1 MFDYI
6 SENKGPAITMLVVA
20 GVLVLFSVV
29 ASAYGFGADKP
40 PSEDKRG
47 RSVRSGGGFIIFYGG
62 PGAGARGVGGRGAM
76 GGGFRGGKN

>member
-6 SENKGPAITMLVVA
+6 SENKGSAIGMMVGAFLLVMFTFGA
-20 GVLVLFSVV
+20 SV
-29 ASAYGFGADKP
+29 YGAGADKP
-40 PSEDKRG
+40 PAETKRG
-47 RSVRSGGGFIIFYGG
+47 QSVRSGGGFIIFYGG